1 MTSLVRYATKAV
13 KIPAGRKF
21 LAQPDQQ
28 FLISLNYGPYCF
40 QKSDIDS
47 LVSSGFRKVSDSL
60 YIAKTQADLHSVL
73 TSLNNLNNY
82 HFEATEH
89 SCVDLGKTIR
99 IGVAGGD
106 NDIITMRLIKRTG
119 NLESAGGPNHFPNV
133 CYVVTGNRAGE
144 AYNHALYCCI
154 LGTTPNNRS
163 RKPFLNNGGYNPLF
177 VPTATFE
184 SILSSVTKVSDSLYL
199 ANNIVD
205 LSNNVLNPLL
215 DSDNYVGLLFEISSI
230 DMGKTIRVGITGVDN
245 DLLVFR
251 LIKRTGTLGSLG
263 EPISNAQSVGY
274 VCIANKVYQSSGGA
288 FGGAAEPDITGS
300 TPNALEVKPQFFLN
314 CGYEPAVYTEA
325 NLESILSDCV
335 KVSKSLYLANNA
347 TQLSTVCSTMN
358 SLTGRDRLTYNTMA
372 SVDMGRTLRIGIV
385 GGETD
390 LITFGYTRG
399 QSDLGPTT
407 DLTSAYTVVAS
418 KLARTYHEALYPAIL
433 GSSPRDS

>member
-1 MTSLVRYATKAV
+1 
-13 KIPAGRKF
+13 
-21 LAQPDQQ
+21 
-28 FLISLNYGPYCF
+28 
-40 QKSDIDS
+40 
-47 LVSSGFRKVSDSL
+47 
-60 YIAKTQADLHSVL
+60 
-73 TSLNNLNNY
+73 
-82 HFEATEH
+82 
-89 SCVDLGKTIR
+89 
-99 IGVAGGD
+99 
-106 NDIITMRLIKRTG
+106 
-119 NLESAGGPNHFPNV
+119 
-133 CYVVTGNRAGE
+133 
-144 AYNHALYCCI
+144 
-154 LGTTPNNRS
+154 
-163 RKPFLNNGGYNPLF
+163 
-177 VPTATFE
+177 
-184 SILSSVTKVSDSLYL
+184 
-199 ANNIVD
+199 
-205 LSNNVLNPLL
+205 
-215 DSDNYVGLLFEISSI
+215 
-230 DMGKTIRVGITGVDN
+230 
-245 DLLVFR
+245 
-251 LIKRTGTLGSLG
+251 LG

-314 CGYEPAVYTEA
+314 CGYQPAVYTEA

-372 SVDMGRTLRIGIV
+372 SVDMGRTLRLGIV

-418 KLARTYHEALYPAIL
+418 KLARTYHDALYPSIL